1 MVPVGYGIFLGGF
14 LWAWTSNSDISFAC
28 AEATMYIGLGSM
40 VAGAAC
46 FIAGTPT
53 ICIYK
58 TRLNSLKK
66 KYNTSLQIGTSSN
79 GMAQTISF

>member
-40 VAGAAC
+40 VAGAA
-46 FIAGTPT
+46 F
-53 ICIYK
+53 YS
-58 TRLNSLKK
+58 RDSHYLH
-66 KYNTSLQIGTSSN
+66 LQN
-79 GMAQTISF
+79 AP